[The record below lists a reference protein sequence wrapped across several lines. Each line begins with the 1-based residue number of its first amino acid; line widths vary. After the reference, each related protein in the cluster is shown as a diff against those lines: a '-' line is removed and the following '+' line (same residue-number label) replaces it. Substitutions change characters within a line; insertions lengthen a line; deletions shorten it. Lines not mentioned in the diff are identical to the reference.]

1 MVTYNFQY
9 NPDDIQSWFC
19 ECKNG
24 ARSLGCCY
32 HIASVILFCA
42 FERFCEKH
50 QTPGQHLLDIFPAT
64 IRDVEDSN
72 ELQTQTQTQTNQGQS
87 TQGQTKQ
94 AQTPFKQVKR
104 KGNWSKRTVEIR

>member
-1 MVTYNFQY
+1 M
-9 NPDDIQSWFC
+9 
-19 ECKNG
+19 
-24 ARSLGCCY
+24 RSLGCCC

-72 ELQTQTQTQTNQGQS
+72 ELQTQTQTQTNQGQ
-87 TQGQTKQ
+87 TKQ

-104 KGNWSKRTVEIR
+104 KGN